1 MKFSIAIILL
11 TLSILPAHAGV
22 VGKAESPSP
31 MTQCNDEEKHPKSL
45 QQSLNELETKLK
57 LTSTQTP
64 LWEEWSAKL
73 KSAHQIKE
81 RFKKDEEERRKL
93 PAPLRQEQWMA
104 SVQEHLNA
112 MQTSLPFL
120 KSLYSSF
127 NGEQKSL
134 FDHEVPF
141 KHQGCCQCGNE

>member
-1 MKFSIAIILL
+1 MKSSIAIILL
-11 TLSILPAHAGV
+11 TLSFLPAHAGV
-22 VGKAESPSP
+22 AGKAETPSS
-31 MTQCNDEEKHPKSL
+31 MIQCNDVEKHPKSL
-45 QQSLNELETKLK
+45 QQSLNELETNLK
-57 LTSTQTP
+57 LTSTQAP

-73 KSAHQIKE
+73 ITAHQIKDK
-81 RFKKDEEERRKL
+81 FKKDEQERRKL

-112 MQTSLPFL
+112 MKASLPFL

-127 NGEQKSL
+127 NGDQKSL

-141 KHQGCCQCGNE
+141 KHHANSHCGNE